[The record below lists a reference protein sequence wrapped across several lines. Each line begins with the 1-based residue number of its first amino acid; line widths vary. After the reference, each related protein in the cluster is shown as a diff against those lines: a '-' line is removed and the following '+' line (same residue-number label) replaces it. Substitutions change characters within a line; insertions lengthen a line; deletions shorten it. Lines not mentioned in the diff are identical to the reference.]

1 MMDASLFQK
10 IAFAIF
16 NRRII
21 HNLSLCL
28 FGCLIALGNAT
39 AQPEQFLSENFQKV
53 QTITLS
59 DPQEVLP
66 EDLLISQIWSLDI
79 DSKGRLLVVDLSG
92 GQAFLFDS
100 DGSLLAVL
108 DPSSCHP
115 GFEFRPV
122 NAIFQDDQSIFLV
135 NAGPWGYR
143 FTAEGECL
151 GNVHS
156 DFSLAIAGW
165 LDTDSRGNLVGHYRM
180 PAASVIRYMTSKGE
194 TVREI
199 ELPASKFPN
208 ANARIRRGGIVAD
221 ETHIFYAG
229 ALEPHVLKIAGDGT
243 RKSKISHR
251 TSWFHDASRDIP
263 DSDLGNPA
271 ALMKAF
277 GDIQASTT
285 FTNQIFE
292 LNDQSIMVQYSG
304 PKGLGYQIFTKN
316 GLLVTEELGTNY
328 LFEQAKSGLLYRVV
342 QPDLDY
348 TALGNPSIEVY
359 EYISP

>member
-1 MMDASLFQK
+1 MSTSWFQG

-16 NRRII
+16 NRRIS
-21 HNLSLCL
+21 HNSSLCL
-28 FGCLIALGNAT
+28 FGCLIALGNAS
-39 AQPEQFLSENFQKV
+39 AQSGNILSENFRKV

-122 NAIFQDDQSIFLV
+122 NAIFLDDQSIFLG

-143 FTAEGECL
+143 FTAEGGCL

-156 DFSLAIAGW
+156 DFSLVSRPGFW
-165 LDTDSRGNLVGHYRM
+165 DTDSRGNLVGLYRM
-180 PAASVIRYMTSKGE
+180 PTASIIRFMTPNGE

-208 ANARIRRGGIVAD
+208 ANARMAMGGIVAD
-221 ETHIFYAG
+221 ETHTFYAG
-229 ALEPHVLKIAGDGT
+229 ALEPHVLKVAGDGT
-243 RKSKISHR
+243 VDSKISHR
-251 TSWFHDASRDIP
+251 TSWFQDVSKDIP
-263 DSDLGNPA
+263 SYGSGNPA
-271 ALMKAF
+271 AQMKASSRLR
-277 GDIQASTT
+277 ASSTLT
-285 FTNQIFE
+285 SRIFE

-304 PKGLGYQIFTKN
+304 PKGLGYQIFTKD

-328 LFEQAKSGLLYRVV
+328 LFKQAKSGLLYRVV
-342 QPDLDY
+342 QPDMDY

>member
-1 MMDASLFQK
+1 MTVASWIQRF
-10 IAFAIF
+10 AFVIV

-21 HNLSLCL
+21 HNSSICL
-28 FGCLIALGNAT
+28 FGCLIALGNAS
-39 AQPEQFLSENFQKV
+39 AQSDNVLSANFRKV

-59 DPQEVLP
+59 DPQEILT

-156 DFSLAIAGW
+156 DFSLAMVGF
-165 LDTDSRGNLVGHYRM
+165 LDTDSRGNLVGLYRM
-180 PAASVIRYMTSKGE
+180 PTASVIRHMTSKGE

-221 ETHIFYAG
+221 ETYTFYAG
-229 ALEPHVLKIAGDGT
+229 ALEPHVLKVTRDGT
-243 RKSKISHR
+243 IESKILHR
-251 TSWFHDASRDIP
+251 TSWFHDASKDIP
-263 DSDLGNPA
+263 GFDSGGPA
-271 ALMKAF
+271 ALMKAI
-277 GDIQASTT
+277 GDMQASTT

-304 PKGLGYQIFTKN
+304 PKGLGYQIFTKD

-342 QPDLDY
+342 QPDMDY
-348 TALGNPSIEVY
+348 TDLGNPSIEVY